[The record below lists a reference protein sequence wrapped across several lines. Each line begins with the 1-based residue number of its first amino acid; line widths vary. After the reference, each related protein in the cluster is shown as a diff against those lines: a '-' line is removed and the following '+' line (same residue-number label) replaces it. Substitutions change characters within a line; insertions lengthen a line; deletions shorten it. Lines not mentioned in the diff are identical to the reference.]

1 MNDFDEN
8 NVGELNTGLA
18 LIPLSSEMQCQDDPR
33 WQCLPWLQCR
43 WREWVLPP
51 RSLAADAHDCIMV

>member
-8 NVGELNTGLA
+8 NVGELNTGPA

-33 WQCLPWLQCR
+33 WQ
-43 WREWVLPP
+43 
-51 RSLAADAHDCIMV
+51 